1 VIRDVARP
9 LAPVA
14 PETTGA
20 EVHRRFDEE
29 PDTLAIAVVGPD
41 GRPVGLIER
50 NAFFLRMAENYGR
63 ALFAGRAC
71 ALVMDRN
78 PILVDADVD
87 LGAFLGETVATSAAE
102 LLRGFVA
109 VEDGRYFGVG
119 TALDLLVASFG
130 ENKRRAVE
138 SAAAR
143 DAAEAANRAKT
154 EFLANMSHEIR
165 TPLNGVLGVAGALG
179 RTSLNARQTEMVRII
194 ETSADSLQVLLSD
207 MLDLA
212 RVEAGRLELTPEPFD
227 LRETVMGLIEL
238 FRPKAEEKGLEIGV
252 HVSRLVAR
260 RHRADAVRLKQ
271 ILGNLLSNA
280 VKFTAAGRVSLSV
293 AADDA
298 ADGAQ
303 TLRLS
308 VEDTG
313 IGFDAATAKRLF
325 ARFAQA
331 DGSITRRFGGTGLGL
346 SISSALAALMG
357 GTISAVSTPGEG
369 SRFTLTLALPTSD
382 AEAAPEAAA
391 EDLGEPEAAAGAGA
405 GRPLR
410 ILLAEDH
417 AVNRKVVQLIFDG
430 LPIEL
435 DMAED
440 GAQAVRRF
448 AAGAYD
454 LVLMD
459 IQMPVM
465 DGLEATRAIRVLE
478 ADEARVRTPV
488 VMLTANALPE
498 HQAAGRAA
506 GADGFL
512 AKPIVA
518 GDLLAAV
525 QAAVTD
531 PAEAAAA

>member
-1 VIRDVARP
+1 MIRDVARP

-87 LGAFLGETVATSAAE
+87 LAAFLGETVATSAAE

-212 RVEAGRLELTPEPFD
+212 RVEAGRLQLTPEPFD
-227 LRETVMGLIEL
+227 LRETLTGLIEL

-308 VEDTG
+308 SRT
-313 IGFDAATAKRLF
+313 L
-325 ARFAQA
+325 
-331 DGSITRRFGGTGLGL
+331 GSGSTRRRPSASLPASPRPTGRSRGGLG
-346 SISSALAALMG
+346 
-357 GTISAVSTPGEG
+357 
-369 SRFTLTLALPTSD
+369 
-382 AEAAPEAAA
+382 
-391 EDLGEPEAAAGAGA
+391 
-405 GRPLR
+405 GRGWGCR
-410 ILLAEDH
+410 S
-417 AVNRKVVQLIFDG
+417 
-430 LPIEL
+430 
-435 DMAED
+435 
-440 GAQAVRRF
+440 
-448 AAGAYD
+448 
-454 LVLMD
+454 
-459 IQMPVM
+459 
-465 DGLEATRAIRVLE
+465 
-478 ADEARVRTPV
+478 
-488 VMLTANALPE
+488 
-498 HQAAGRAA
+498 
-506 GADGFL
+506 
-512 AKPIVA
+512 
-518 GDLLAAV
+518 
-525 QAAVTD
+525 
-531 PAEAAAA
+531 

>member
-9 LAPVA
+9 IAPVA
-14 PETTGA
+14 PEMTGA

-29 PDTLAIAVVGPD
+29 PDTLAIAVVGRD

-50 NAFFLRMAENYGR
+50 NAFFLKMAENYGR

-78 PILVDADVD
+78 PILVEANVD
-87 LGAFLGETVATSAAE
+87 LGAFLGETVASSAAA

-109 VEDGRYFGVG
+109 VEEGRYFGVG
-119 TALDLLVASFG
+119 TALDLLLASFA
-130 ENKRRAVE
+130 ENKRRAVD

-179 RTSLNARQTEMVRII
+179 RTSLNARQTEMVRLI

-212 RVEAGRLELTPEPFD
+212 RVEAGRLELSPEPFD
-227 LRETVMGLIEL
+227 LRETVMGIIEL
-238 FRPKAEEKGLEIGV
+238 FRPKAEEKGLEIAV
-252 HVSRLVAR
+252 NVSRLVAR
-260 RHRADAVRLKQ
+260 RHSGDAVRLKQ

-280 VKFTAAGRVSLSV
+280 VKFTSEGRVSLSV

-303 TLRLS
+303 SLRLAI
-308 VEDTG
+308 EDTG
-313 IGFDAATAKRLF
+313 IGFDAATGKRLF
-325 ARFAQA
+325 SRFAQA

-346 SISSALAALMG
+346 SISNALAELMG

-369 SRFTLTLALPTSD
+369 SRFTLALALPVAD
-382 AEAAPEAAA
+382 AEEAPSPA
-391 EDLGEPEAAAGAGA
+391 ENLGEPEVAEDA
-405 GRPLR
+405 GRLLR

-417 AVNRKVVQLIFDG
+417 AVNRKVVQMIFDG

-440 GAQAVRRF
+440 GVEAVRQF
-448 AAGAYD
+448 AVGAYD

-465 DGLEATRAIRVLE
+465 DGLEATRAIRLME
-478 ADEARVRTPV
+478 AEEGRVRTPV
-488 VMLTANALPE
+488 FMLTANALPE

-506 GADGFL
+506 GSDGFL
-512 AKPIVA
+512 TKPIVA

-525 QAAVTD
+525 QAAVADRTD
-531 PAEAAAA
+531 AAAA